1 MTNKE
6 QDLLLSEMMD
16 SLLYDEYFRRLV
28 LAKDNVINIIS
39 ENRSASL
46 DRVIQMNELLNEIIR
61 MIQDLEQNYSRL
73 RAIVKDRDD
82 RLQSLLAK
90 IETLEDGIFEKIG

>member
-1 MTNKE
+1 MSKE

-28 LAKDNVINIIS
+28 LAKDNVLDIIS

-46 DRVIQMNELLNEIIR
+46 ERVIQMNELLNEIIR
-61 MIQDLEQNYSRL
+61 MIQDLEENYSRL
-73 RAIVKDRDD
+73 RSIVKDRDD
-82 RLQSLLAK
+82 RLQALLSK
-90 IETLEDGIFEKIG
+90 IQMLEDEFFEKIG